1 MTLECKIC
9 GVSEDKI
16 LNFIIN
22 HKFPPKFIGF
32 IVNYPKSKRFV
43 EIDKLKNLINID
55 KKESKF
61 VAVLVK
67 PTDEILKKIQY
78 LKFDYYQIY
87 DCTPE
92 EINQIKKKY
101 NKKII
106 SAITIENKSDLKN
119 YKDFLPFSDI
129 ILFDSKGYEKS
140 LGFDHN
146 LLNDM
151 PDNFK
156 KMVAGNIKINDILDF
171 KSKEYIIDL
180 SGALEDSSGKKDSLG
195 IRIFDMRKGLGNIRA
210 KKENFLAKGVQDIEY
225 SEDRKSTESIGL
237 VTRLVRPPSF
247 TEGDINFSR
256 KVKCNPVTVP
266 PIGLTSDPTIRPNDN
281 DSFLKSCILAKYS
294 KDIRTLYYINI
305 FVID

>member
-9 GVSEDKI
+9 GVSDDVI

-55 KKESKF
+55 KKKSKF

-67 PTDEILKKIQY
+67 PSDEILKKIQY

-92 EINQIKKKY
+92 EINHIKKRY

-106 SAITIENKSDLKN
+106 SAITVESKSDLKN

-151 PDNFK
+151 PNNFK
-156 KMVAGNIKINDILDF
+156 KMVAGNLKINDILKF
-171 KSKEYIIDL
+171 KSKEYIIDV
-180 SGALEDSSGKKDSLG
+180 SGALEDSTGKKSL
-195 IRIFDMRKGLGNIRA
+195 
-210 KKENFLAKGVQDIEY
+210 KKIDQFLIE
-225 SEDRKSTESIGL
+225 
-237 VTRLVRPPSF
+237 V
-247 TEGDINFSR
+247 N
-256 KVKCNPVTVP
+256 KV
-266 PIGLTSDPTIRPNDN
+266 
-281 DSFLKSCILAKYS
+281 
-294 KDIRTLYYINI
+294 
-305 FVID
+305 